1 MKRSPYT
8 ILAPQTCRL
17 SPSQVNLLEQA
28 SSKAGATKTELLRR
42 GALALAAQI
51 LDSEAPLA

>member
-8 ILAPQTCRL
+8 VLSPQTCRL
-17 SPSQVNLLEQA
+17 SPHQVRLLEQA

-51 LDSEAPLA
+51 LDEALA

>member
-8 ILAPQTCRL
+8 ILSPQTCRL
-17 SPSQVNLLEQA
+17 SPHQVRLLEQA
-28 SSKAGATKTELLRR
+28 SSKAGASKTELLRR

-51 LDSEAPLA
+51 LDSEPPLA